1 MDIFN
6 IYAVKD
12 ELTNKFMEPTFIKDE
27 NEAKRLFTYQ
37 INNIDLWK
45 QNSSDYSL
53 FKIGT
58 YDQGSGTLIGI
69 QPEKVIGGRSVVKN
83 EG

>member
-27 NEAKRLFTYQ
+27 NEALRLFTYQ
-37 INNIDLWK
+37 VNNIDLWK

-53 FKIGT
+53 YHIGT
-58 YDQGSGTLIGI
+58 YDQGTGTVIGI
-69 QPEKVIGGRSVVKN
+69 QPAKVIGGRSVVKN

>member
-27 NEAKRLFTYQ
+27 NEALRLFTYQ
-37 INNIDLWK
+37 VNNIDLWK
-45 QNSSDYSL
+45 QNSADYSL
-53 FKIGT
+53 FHIGT
-58 YDQGSGTLIGI
+58 YDQGTGTIIGI
-69 QPEKVIGGRSVVKN
+69 QPAKVIGGRSVVKN
-83 EG
+83 EA